1 MLRGDATEDA
11 IGCEEGVVPLCGTGI
26 EDEFGGGDVLLKE
39 TEGGEDETEGGED
52 ETEGRGCV
60 AGS

>member
-1 MLRGDATEDA
+1 M
-11 IGCEEGVVPLCGTGI
+11 
-26 EDEFGGGDVLLKE
+26 LLKE

>member
-1 MLRGDATEDA
+1 
-11 IGCEEGVVPLCGTGI
+11 VPLCGIGI
-26 EDEFGGGDVLLKE
+26 ADGFGGGDVLLKE